1 MKNHKKIHKK
11 ERGMIA
17 RMLTQGKKTREIV
30 RYLCRSPSTVSDE
43 ISRNQ
48 IWDGTQFI
56 YDAIIAQEEYEVRK
70 SKAGKRKPLKNKW
83 VYQYVIN
90 HLQLGWTP
98 EQISGR
104 LKRKHPLIKSRT
116 VGKETIYRYI
126 YNPENKDET
135 LWEYL
140 PRGQKKRKK

>member
-56 YDAIIAQEEYEVRK
+56 YDAIIAQEEYERRK
-70 SKAGKRKPLKNKW
+70 SRL
-83 VYQYVIN
+83 
-90 HLQLGWTP
+90 LQ
-98 EQISGR
+98 R
-104 LKRKHPLIKSRT
+104 
-116 VGKETIYRYI
+116 
-126 YNPENKDET
+126 
-135 LWEYL
+135 
-140 PRGQKKRKK
+140 